1 MRVLISLFLALTFM
15 APAFAK
21 SAEVD
26 PDKVLVVMVYSSSC
40 KKFCNEVR
48 PMLAKIEEKY
58 GDKVAVHMLGISGD
72 DLAKSKEMEKRLGI
86 SGFLPAVLDLVPAV
100 GIFSAKRK
108 LVKELIS
115 SKKFDQYTKYI
126 DVALK
131 AK

>member
-1 MRVLISLFLALTFM
+1 MLT
-15 APAFAK
+15 
-21 SAEVD
+21 
-26 PDKVLVVMVYSSSC
+26 
-40 KKFCNEVR
+40 
-48 PMLAKIEEKY
+48 KIEEKY

-72 DLAKSKEMEKRLGI
+72 DLAKSKEMEKKLGI
-86 SGFLPAVLDLVPAV
+86 SGFLPAMLDLVPAV